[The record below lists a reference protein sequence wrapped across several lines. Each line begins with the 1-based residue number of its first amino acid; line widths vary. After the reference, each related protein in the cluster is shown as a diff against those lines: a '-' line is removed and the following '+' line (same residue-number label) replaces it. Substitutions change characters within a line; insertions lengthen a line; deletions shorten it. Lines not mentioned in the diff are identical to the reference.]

1 MIYDFFLDLPIMVRD
16 PSLRTKFE
24 EGFSQ
29 MDDNEQ
35 AYLITAFANMA
46 IARDDPKDK
55 GFIER
60 VALDI
65 FSVGFVNEQTVLTM
79 EKEAKNQ
86 LIGITTKHPFALSA
100 IVQQLELEKICQATR
115 IETVTRKKL

>member
-1 MIYDFFLDLPIMVRD
+1 M
-16 PSLRTKFE
+16 
-24 EGFSQ
+24 FSK

-35 AYLITAFANMA
+35 AYLITAFSNMA
-46 IARDDPKDK
+46 MARSDPGDK
-55 GFIER
+55 EFVER

-65 FSVGFVNEQTVLTM
+65 LSVGFVNEETVLTM

-100 IVQQLELEKICQATR
+100 IVQQLEQEKICQATR
-115 IETVTRKKL
+115 IETVLISQCISWPALFLSLIHI